1 MNSNLNINNVIL
13 SSKGYE
19 RNIIDVFDAYAQI
32 YEFEYF
38 LGGQYLHATE
48 FINYMDSAENRAK
61 LADIISQLRVSFPS
75 VLTVEQSGSKLIE
88 VDALIKRLFQASKS
102 PNISR
107 LLFPVEPESKYI
119 ESISSENTMFL
130 MCFKPWSFNFY
141 YEGNSFYEPR
151 SGNIRNS
158 CVRRLKP
165 ETFDDLLK
173 LKTKAKA
180 KFLQNPSLIDFPID
194 VVYTWVNGDDE
205 DWINKK
211 SFFQTGEINKRVY
224 QNERYKSRGELCYSI
239 RSLELYAPWI
249 NKIYVVTDSQIPD
262 WIDIDKASSRVTF
275 VDHKDIMEADYL
287 PCFNSSAIETFL
299 HRIEGLSEHFLYLT
313 TTFYA

>member
-1 MNSNLNINNVIL
+1 M
-13 SSKGYE
+13 
-19 RNIIDVFDAYAQI
+19 
-32 YEFEYF
+32 
-38 LGGQYLHATE
+38 
-48 FINYMDSAENRAK
+48 
-61 LADIISQLRVSFPS
+61 
-75 VLTVEQSGSKLIE
+75 
-88 VDALIKRLFQASKS
+88 
-102 PNISR
+102 
-107 LLFPVEPESKYI
+107 
-119 ESISSENTMFL
+119 
-130 MCFKPWSFNFY
+130 
-141 YEGNSFYEPR
+141 
-151 SGNIRNS
+151 
-158 CVRRLKP
+158 
-165 ETFDDLLK
+165 
-173 LKTKAKA
+173 
-180 KFLQNPSLIDFPID
+180 IDFPID

-299 HRIEGLSEHFLYLT
+299 HRIEGLSEHFLY
-313 TTFYA
+313 FNDDFMRNRQVFASDFFVP